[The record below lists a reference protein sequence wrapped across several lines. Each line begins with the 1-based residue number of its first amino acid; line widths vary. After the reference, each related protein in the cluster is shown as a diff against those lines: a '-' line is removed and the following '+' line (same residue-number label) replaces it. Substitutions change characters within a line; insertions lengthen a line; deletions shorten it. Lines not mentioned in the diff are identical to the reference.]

1 MNKVCHVAVVTMLI
15 SLWLGIPA
23 LPRAL
28 ASSTA
33 PGFAVTTVAT
43 GFPARDSIGP
53 TGLAFDS
60 SNTLYVVD
68 YTSSSL
74 YTINLFGATG
84 GSASI
89 VTQVNTAPI
98 PGVPVGLAF
107 GKDGRLYA
115 TLHSA
120 DTVVEL
126 NPSTGAIV
134 RTVATGIPTP
144 TGIATDPL
152 SGDLF
157 VSEQCT
163 GCTPA
168 IVRISNVAQG
178 AGTVTAYA
186 SSLNADGLTFGPD
199 GTLYA
204 ADQSNN
210 TLVKIAGTD
219 QANPGMVTPL
229 EVSVPSIDG
238 IAVAAGPDPRQPPF
252 LLANRNDGSITKID
266 LSTSPP
272 TLTDI
277 VTGGTRGDFT
287 ATGPDGCFYATQ
299 STSIVK
305 VANADGSCATAPTSA
320 VPQLG
325 LAPAAVPSSLQRGTT
340 QVFTATLSN
349 VRNPSGTTITFTITG
364 ANAQTVAVRADASG
378 TAAFSDRGANA
389 GTDSVVAT
397 ARVGTASL
405 TSNVGIVTWADV
417 SPPPPPTASPAPP
430 SPTVSSAQ
438 PSPTTGPVQSSPTV
452 GAAPPSS
459 TTPAVAPSSTPSTTP
474 TVGASSTPTALS
486 GQGSGSHRPTPR
498 YTAPPA
504 LRVVMQPL
512 LVRPGTIQHLVISYV
527 KDALVHATV
536 TFPGQRPLSLFGLT
550 DTRARLTLNA
560 TVPRNLTLR
569 NGRATGHVFVQAVAG
584 PWRQVALFL
593 PVVRPGAVKR
603 IAISL
608 PHSARAYVRVLVT
621 FPGQPSR
628 SLYDVTDAHGYAAL
642 NVSAPPTLA
651 RRRGPTVARV
661 SVWVLSDRQHA
672 QTSRLLTISDMVVT
686 IVPGPVVSCPRME
699 TVHVSYYAHVPV
711 RMTLLF
717 SHTHR
722 LVTTLRTDRYGSVSL
737 RMNVE
742 KVAHPTTIGVQVTD
756 ARPHVHRTEYTLIRV
771 RPAPCTRV

>member
-1 MNKVCHVAVVTMLI
+1 MIKFCHAALIIVLI
-15 SLWLGIPA
+15 SLWSGISA
-23 LPRAL
+23 SPRAL
-28 ASSTA
+28 ASSPA

-89 VTQVNTAPI
+89 VTQVNTTPI

-107 GKDGRLYA
+107 GKDGHLYA
-115 TLHSA
+115 TLHST

-134 RTVATGIPTP
+134 QTIATGIPTP

-157 VSEQCT
+157 VSEQCMS
-163 GCTPA
+163 CTPA
-168 IVRISNVAQG
+168 IVRISNFARG

-219 QANPGMVTPL
+219 QAHPGMVTSL
-229 EVSVPSIDG
+229 GVSVPSIDG
-238 IAVAAGPDPRQPPF
+238 IAVAAGPGPRQPSF

-266 LSTSPP
+266 LGTSPP

-287 ATGPDGCFYATQ
+287 AVGPDGCFYATQ

-305 VANADGSCATAPTSA
+305 VTNADGSCTTAPTSG

-325 LAPAAVPSSLQRGTT
+325 LAPAAIPSPLQLGTT

-349 VRNPSGTTITFTITG
+349 VLSPSGTTITFTITG

-378 TAAFSDRGANA
+378 MATFSDRGDNA

-405 TSNVGIVTWADV
+405 TSNIGVVTWADV
-417 SPPPPPTASPAPP
+417 SPPPSSTANAL
-430 SPTVSSAQ
+430 Q
-438 PSPTTGPVQSSPTV
+438 PSPTA
-452 GAAPPSS
+452 GAAPP
-459 TTPAVAPSSTPSTTP
+459 PSTTP
-474 TVGASSTPTALS
+474 TTGPGSASSTTPTAGPGSAPTALS
-486 GQGSGSHRPTPR
+486 GQGRGAHRPTPR
-498 YTAPPA
+498 YTAIPA
-504 LRVVMQPL
+504 LRVVVQPL
-512 LVRPGTIQHLVISYV
+512 LVRPGTMQRLVISYV

-536 TFPGQRPLSLFGLT
+536 TFSGQRPLSLFGLT
-550 DTRARLTLNA
+550 DTRARLTLSA
-560 TVPRNLTLR
+560 MVPRDLRLR
-569 NGRATGHVFVQAVAG
+569 NGRVTGHVFVQAVAG

-603 IAISL
+603 IALSL
-608 PHSARAYVRVLVT
+608 PHSAGAYVRVLVT
-621 FPGQPSR
+621 FPGQSSR

-642 NVSAPPTLA
+642 TVAAPRTLA
-651 RRRGPTVARV
+651 RGRGPIVARV
-661 SVWVLSDRQHA
+661 AVWVLSDRQHA
-672 QTSRLLTISDMVVT
+672 RTSRLLTISDMVVT
-686 IVPGPVVSCPRME
+686 IVPGTLVNCPRME
-699 TVHVSYYAHVPV
+699 TVHVSYYAHVPL

-717 SHTHR
+717 PHHHR
-722 LVTTLRTDRYGSVSL
+722 LVTTLRTDRYGSARL
-737 RMNVE
+737 RVNVE
-742 KVAHPTTIGVQVTD
+742 KVAPPTTIGVQVTD
-756 ARPHVHRTEYTLIRV
+756 ARPHAHRTEYILIRV
-771 RPAPCTRV
+771 RPALCTRA

>member
-1 MNKVCHVAVVTMLI
+1 MNKVSHAVLVTMLI
-15 SLWLGIPA
+15 ILWFNIPA

-43 GFPARDSIGP
+43 GFPARNSIGP

-68 YTSSSL
+68 YTSGSL

-89 VTQVNTAPI
+89 VTQVNAAPI

-163 GCTPA
+163 GCAPA

-204 ADQSNN
+204 ADQFNN

-219 QANPGMVTPL
+219 QTKPGMITPL
-229 EVSVPSIDG
+229 GVSVPSIDG

-272 TLTDI
+272 TLMDI

-305 VANADGSCATAPTSA
+305 VTNADGSCATAPTSA

-325 LAPAAVPSSLQRGTT
+325 LAPAAVPSSRQRGTT

-349 VRNPSGTTITFTITG
+349 VRNPSGTTITFTMTG

-378 TAAFSDRGANA
+378 TAAFSDRGVNA

-405 TSNVGIVTWADV
+405 TSNVGIVTWTDV
-417 SPPPPPTASPAPP
+417 SPPPSSTASVTPP
-430 SPTVSSAQ
+430 SSTASV
-438 PSPTTGPVQSSPTV
+438 T
-452 GAAPPSS
+452 PPSS
-459 TTPAVAPSSTPSTTP
+459 TTLAVGLSSTPSTTP
-474 TVGASSTPTALS
+474 AVGASSTPTALS
-486 GQGSGSHRPTPR
+486 GQGRGTHRPAPR

-504 LRVVMQPL
+504 LYVVMQPL
-512 LVRPGTIQHLVISYV
+512 LVRPGAIQRVVISYV

-560 TVPRNLTLR
+560 MVPRNLTLR
-569 NGRATGHVFVQAVAG
+569 NGRATGQVFVQAVAG

-593 PVVRPGAVKR
+593 PVVRPGAIKR
-603 IAISL
+603 IAMSL

-642 NVSAPPTLA
+642 NVSAPRTLA
-651 RRRGPTVARV
+651 RHRGPTVARV

-672 QTSRLLTISDMVVT
+672 RTSRLLAISDMVVT
-686 IVPGPVVSCPRME
+686 IVPGPVVNCLRME
-699 TVHVSYYAHVPV
+699 TVHISYYAHVPV
-711 RMTLLF
+711 RITLLF

-742 KVAHPTTIGVQVTD
+742 KVAHPTTIGVQVSD

-771 RPAPCTRV
+771 RPAPCTRAYA

>member
-1 MNKVCHVAVVTMLI
+1 MNKVSHTTLATMLI
-15 SLWLGIPA
+15 SLWFGIPA

-89 VTQVNTAPI
+89 VTQVNTVPI

-168 IVRISNVAQG
+168 IVRISNVAQE
-178 AGTVTAYA
+178 AGTVTVYA

-219 QANPGMVTPL
+219 QAKPGMVTSL
-229 EVSVPSIDG
+229 GVSVPSIDG
-238 IAVAAGPDPRQPPF
+238 IAVAAGPDPRLPPF

-287 ATGPDGCFYATQ
+287 AAGPDGCFYATQ

-305 VANADGSCATAPTSA
+305 VTNADGSCATAPTSA

-325 LAPAAVPSSLQRGTT
+325 LAPAAVPSPLQLGTT

-349 VRNPSGTTITFTITG
+349 VLSPSDTTITFTITG
-364 ANAQTVAVRADASG
+364 ANARTVTVRADASG
-378 TAAFSDRGANA
+378 TATFSDRGNKA

-417 SPPPPPTASPAPP
+417 SPPPSPTASVTPP
-430 SPTVSSAQ
+430 SPTAGPAQ
-438 PSPTTGPVQSSPTV
+438 PSPTAGPAQLSPTTGP
-452 GAAPPSS
+452 AAP
-459 TTPAVAPSSTPSTTP
+459 
-474 TVGASSTPTALS
+474 SSTPTALS
-486 GQGSGSHRPTPR
+486 GQGSGPHRPTPR

-512 LVRPGTIQHLVISYV
+512 LVRPGTIQHVVISYV

-560 TVPRNLTLR
+560 TVPRNLMLR

-584 PWRQVALFL
+584 PWHQVALFL

-608 PHSARAYVRVLVT
+608 PHSARSYVRVLVT

-628 SLYDVTDAHGYAAL
+628 SLYDLTDAHGYAVL
-642 NVSAPPTLA
+642 NVSAPRTRA
-651 RRRGPTVARV
+651 RRRGPIVARV

-672 QTSRLLTISDMVVT
+672 RTSRLLAISDMVVT
-686 IVPGPVVSCPRME
+686 IVPGTVVNCLRME
-699 TVHVSYYAHVPV
+699 TVHISYYAHVPV
-711 RMTLLF
+711 RITLLF

-756 ARPHVHRTEYTLIRV
+756 ARPHVHRTEYTLISA
-771 RPAPCTRV
+771 RPAPCTRA

>member
-1 MNKVCHVAVVTMLI
+1 MIKFFHAALVIVLI
-15 SLWLGIPA
+15 SLWPGIPA
-23 LPRAL
+23 SPRAL

-89 VTQVNTAPI
+89 VTQVNTTPI

-219 QANPGMVTPL
+219 QAHPGMVTPL
-229 EVSVPSIDG
+229 GVSVPTIDG

-252 LLANRNDGSITKID
+252 LLANRNDGRITKID

-272 TLTDI
+272 TLMDI

-287 ATGPDGCFYATQ
+287 AVGPDGCFYATQ

-305 VANADGSCATAPTSA
+305 VTNADGSCTTVPTSG

-325 LAPAAVPSSLQRGTT
+325 LAPAAVPSSLQLGTT
-340 QVFTATLSN
+340 QLFTATLSN

-364 ANAQTVAVRADASG
+364 ANAQTVAVMADASG
-378 TAAFSDRGANA
+378 TATFSDRGANA

-417 SPPPPPTASPAPP
+417 SPLTTPTAGVPQPSPTASAAP
-430 SPTVSSAQ
+430 S
-438 PSPTTGPVQSSPTV
+438 SPTTGPVQSSPTV

-459 TTPAVAPSSTPSTTP
+459 TTPTTGP
-474 TVGASSTPTALS
+474 SSTPTALS
-486 GQGSGSHRPTPR
+486 GQGRGTHRPTPR
-498 YTAPPA
+498 YTATPT

-527 KDALVHATV
+527 KDAVVHATV

-569 NGRATGHVFVQAVAG
+569 NGHATGHVFVQAAAG

-593 PVVRPGAVKR
+593 PVVRPGAVKH

-642 NVSAPPTLA
+642 NVAAPRTLA
-651 RRRGPTVARV
+651 RHRGPIVARV

-672 QTSRLLTISDMVVT
+672 RTSRLLTISDMVVT
-686 IVPGPVVSCPRME
+686 IVPATVVNCPRME
-699 TVHVSYYAHVPV
+699 TVHVSYYAHVPL
-711 RMTLLF
+711 RITLLF
-717 SHTHR
+717 SHHHR
-722 LVTTLRTDRYGSVSL
+722 LVTTLRTDRYGSASL

-756 ARPHVHRTEYTLIRV
+756 ARPHAHRTEYTLIRV
-771 RPAPCTRV
+771 RPAICTRA